1 MADLVY
7 DLLSQAVKNTNIT
20 INLNA
25 KTQTDTIQTD
35 TIQTDTTQTDTTQTD
50 TTQTDTTPTNA
61 PADTE
66 QKKEADVNNARAGG
80 LVRADLVQLISDL
93 ESVSAT
99 FKKINKS
106 IVGHEPTEIF
116 FMLQNFDKILNSVKM
131 IVHAV

>member
-25 KTQTDTIQTD
+25 K
-35 TIQTDTTQTDTTQTD
+35 
-50 TTQTDTTPTNA
+50 TQTDTTPTNA

-99 FKKINKS
+99 LKKINKS

>member
-25 KTQTDTIQTD
+25 KTQTD

-99 FKKINKS
+99 LKKINKS

>member
-35 TIQTDTTQTDTTQTD
+35 TI
-50 TTQTDTTPTNA
+50 QTDTTPTNA